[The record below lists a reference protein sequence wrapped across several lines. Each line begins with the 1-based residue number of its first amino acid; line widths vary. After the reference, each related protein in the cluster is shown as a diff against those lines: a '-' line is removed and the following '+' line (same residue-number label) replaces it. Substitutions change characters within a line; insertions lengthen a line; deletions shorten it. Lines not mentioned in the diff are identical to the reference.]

1 MPCGYP
7 IERSGD
13 LNASRVLSTYQSTK
27 CRMRELRT
35 KVVSYFGVCDKIEF
49 LEFPLSLVCTP
60 IIFPRID
67 LPWRIL
73 AIRCVQ

>member
-1 MPCGYP
+1 MSCGYP
-7 IERSGD
+7 IERSCD

-49 LEFPLSLVCTP
+49 LEFPLSLVCV
-60 IIFPRID
+60 IFSRID

-73 AIRCVQ
+73 AIGCAH